1 MVCAH
6 VRSLGGVVGRLI
18 QPDLPLLHPVSG
30 FHHVGLSSLLV
41 GYFARQFKAPGRKQ
55 KPPIIFKSVPAQNGT
70 GALPLQSGSQSISRP
85 AQRKERGNRQVSGG
99 RRAQKW
105 EPSLTPHNCAFT

>member
-6 VRSLGGVVGRLI
+6 VRSLGGVVRRLI

-41 GYFARQFKAPGRKQ
+41 GYFARQFKVPGRKQ
-55 KPPIIFKSVPAQNGT
+55 KPPIVFKSVPAQNGT
-70 GALPLQSGSQSISRP
+70 GALPLQSGKVVPDPPS
-85 AQRKERGNRQVSGG
+85 ARGGETD
-99 RRAQKW
+99 K
-105 EPSLTPHNCAFT
+105 SLVGEGPRNGSPL